1 MLCKTQWSWDS
12 QTWSHKMNLL
22 NILSTSPH
30 LQQMRIQILILGF
43 EGLNHAYKPVRN
55 HSLPAANDLE
65 WFENQP
71 LRILTFPINK
81 YHQLKWY
88 KSLWLWKW
96 LPHRLSKR
104 QSLSTTVLFGTMFT
118 RTIVLNFNTYQM
130 TPGFNPVTRKSEL
143 NRPWTSHFSF
153 YFRISFD
160 SNMIVSAKFSYKY
173 PG

>member
-88 KSLWLWKW
+88 KSLLLWRW
-96 LPHRLSKR
+96 LPHRLSNVIHCQQ
-104 QSLSTTVLFGTMFT
+104 QSYSGLCSHGRSCSTLILMKWLLGSILS
-118 RTIVLNFNTYQM
+118 Q
-130 TPGFNPVTRKSEL
+130 PL